1 MACRC
6 PRGSRSS
13 RGGGPAPPSASA
25 RLPAGAPSSPCA
37 ADPLTLLREGERRR
51 GRSPFSSPRFR
62 PPSSVPA
69 PLAPR
74 RASRRHPFIAGGR
87 GSTSPPLPSLGVR
100 AAPPLPARLP
110 SAAGQEPARGRRRT
124 PNPAVPSALSAPRRA
139 GIRGNQA
146 RGRRGGGAR
155 RRPAWGRR
163 GEHGESGATAIASA
177 GTGHGSSRRRGP
189 CRVHRGEE
197 GKRKALEVS
206 IKIIAIITKRAADK

>member
-146 RGRRGGGAR
+146 RGRRGGGGAASPRLGPAR
-155 RRPAWGRR
+155 GAR
-163 GEHGESGATAIASA
+163 GERCHCDSIGGHRAGSVPEAGALPRASG
-177 GTGHGSSRRRGP
+177 GG
-189 CRVHRGEE
+189 GEE
-197 GKRKALEVS
+197 KSVRSV
-206 IKIIAIITKRAADK
+206 D